1 MLDSFLNAIN
11 TTGSETVTLDSLLI
25 SIAVAFVLGL
35 IISIAFFK
43 SQKGGV
49 PSKHFALTLV
59 MLPPVVAVI
68 IMLIGSNIAGAFSMA
83 GAFSIIR
90 FRSTPGSSRDIT
102 YVLFSM
108 AVGLACGLGYV
119 LYAGIVAILFCVA
132 IVTLELMNFGST
144 KTTLEI
150 LKVTIPEDLDYKDAL
165 TDVLKRYTKSHK
177 LLKVRTTNLGSLYEL
192 VIL

>member
-1 MLDSFLNAIN
+1 
-11 TTGSETVTLDSLLI
+11 
-25 SIAVAFVLGL
+25 
-35 IISIAFFK
+35 
-43 SQKGGV
+43 
-49 PSKHFALTLV
+49 
-59 MLPPVVAVI
+59 
-68 IMLIGSNIAGAFSMA
+68 MA

-192 VIL
+192 VYSVITKVDTDEKEFIDELRCRNGNLNITLVLAPESNEF